1 MSMIAVSRRRLDRD
15 RQLIND
21 IGISRGRTLELE
33 DRSDAAIRHLTVLR
47 RATASGASTC
57 FGRFLAALHDSGR
70 KQGMIERAKH
80 RYLIPDPV
88 GESAAPE
95 LPSITMIISTSAP
108 E

>member
-57 FGRFLAALHDSGR
+57 FGRFLAALHHSGR
-70 KQGMIERAKH
+70 KQKTIERAKYQH
-80 RYLIPDPV
+80 LLSDPV
-88 GESAAPE
+88 GESATPE
-95 LPSITMIISTSAP
+95 LPSITAIISMSAP